1 MFIDTVWFGAG
12 GGDGVHSLGQNRT
25 TGGEMPAFGS
35 KPDTSNSSGGPN
47 LSPNGPT
54 ERARK
59 PPRGSQ
65 ALTTPPSGTR

>member
-1 MFIDTVWFGAG
+1 MFIDTVWSGAG
-12 GGDGVHSLGQNRT
+12 GGDGVHYLGQNRT
-25 TGGEMPAFGS
+25 TGGGTPAFGS
-35 KPDTSNSSGGPN
+35 RHDTSNPSGWPD

-65 ALTTPPSGTR
+65 PLATPPSGTR